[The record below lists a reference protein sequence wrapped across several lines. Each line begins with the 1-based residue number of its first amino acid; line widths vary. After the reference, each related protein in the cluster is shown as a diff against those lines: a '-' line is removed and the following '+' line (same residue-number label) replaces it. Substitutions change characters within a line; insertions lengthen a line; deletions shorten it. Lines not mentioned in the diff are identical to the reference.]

1 MGNDLR
7 WGACQSR
14 LDFFSPFFFP
24 HGKVL
29 NWLHSSVGNYL
40 SSDPA
45 LDKVDARG
53 EGQTYLAGTRRR
65 LMNIYNISDEADGG
79 RWDYTS

>member
-7 WGACQSR
+7 WGACQSG
-14 LDFFSPFFFP
+14 LHPPPFFFSN
-24 HGKVL
+24 GKVL
-29 NWLHSSVGNYL
+29 NWLHSAVGNYL

-53 EGQTYLAGTRRR
+53 EGQTYLAETRRR
-65 LMNIYNISDEADGG
+65 LMNIYNISNAADGG